1 VRPKGGVGDNY
12 TKCTNASFADNKHVK
27 SIVNTNYVLPHAWSP
42 HAFVYKKGYNAVNT
56 DKQTVIGPFNIP
68 PTYTGW
74 HVNHYVIK
82 SLEDYKAK
90 RARGGG
96 NDPNLKKARG
106 N

>member
-1 VRPKGGVGDNY
+1 M
-12 TKCTNASFADNKHVK
+12 
-27 SIVNTNYVLPHAWSP
+27 
-42 HAFVYKKGYNAVNT
+42 YKKGYNAVNT
-56 DKQTVIGPFNIP
+56 DFQTVIGPFNKP

-106 N
+106 TITDMMWFCQSVIFLIFRYCMQSVYVVQVVLLLLFLLLFR